1 MNKPDTHRTFE
12 LTDPER
18 RTTQAAEGLMR
29 RAFTVAEVE
38 RMVAAGILAEDER
51 VELIGGEL
59 VPMSAKGIHHEVLK
73 VALAAH
79 WYRVL
84 PDGLMLA
91 PETTFRLDDQ
101 TYLEPD
107 FVFYRRA
114 DGLRGLKPETCLLA
128 VEVADTSLAFD
139 RGRKAR
145 VYAMHHV
152 RELWV
157 IDAVKLETTRFRR
170 PGLDGY
176 LEVTTV
182 ASDTP
187 LTVDFAAE
195 LAVRLADLDLT

>member
-1 MNKPDTHRTFE
+1 MNKPDFKRIFD
-12 LTDPER
+12 LVDPEP

-38 RMVAAGILAEDER
+38 QMVAAGILPEDER

-73 VALAAH
+73 INLNRFWMRQLPDHLALAQ
-79 WYRVL
+79 
-84 PDGLMLA
+84 
-91 PETTFRLDDQ
+91 ETTFRLDDQ

-107 FVFYRRA
+107 FVFYTRA

-128 VEVADTSLAFD
+128 VEVADGSLSFD

-145 VYAMHHV
+145 VYAMHFV

-157 IDAVKLETTRFRR
+157 IDAVKLETTQFRR

-176 LEVTTV
+176 TEVATQ
-182 ASDTP
+182 APDQP
-187 LTVDFAAE
+187 LIPDFALE
-195 LAVRLADLDLT
+195 LAVRLADLDLS